1 MARLSETTDD
11 GKKLTKTQR
20 EKMAQGEAVIE
31 AIGDFLQKDKFSPAL
46 DNYKSIAGDILK
58 LLDDIKNQETDPDAK
73 FDFDSF
79 APYYVFFAYDR
90 AKDKAMKIICDFIQ
104 DCALKKRQAK
114 PTEVI
119 RYEAYLKALN
129 LLDMAFD
136 IDISDLKREHFTFD
150 ETREPPLYGAQ
161 LHLCE
166 MRDYADAYFGD
177 FKKTID
183 AYKQG
188 TKIINIKEKFRDRI
202 LELAEIY
209 QIPFNNK
216 EADDNI
222 LAGKIIKYFGLKE
235 NET

>member
-11 GKKLTKTQR
+11 SKKLTKTQR

-31 AIGDFLQKDKFSPAL
+31 AIGDFLQKDKFFPVL

-58 LLDDIKNQETDPDAK
+58 LLDDIKNQEADPDAK
-73 FDFDSF
+73 FDFD
-79 APYYVFFAYDR
+79 
-90 AKDKAMKIICDFIQ
+90 KDKSMKFICVFIQ
-104 DCALKKRQAK
+104 DCALKMGQAK

-119 RYEAYLKALN
+119 RYEAYLKALS

-136 IDISDLKREHFTFD
+136 IDISDLKREYFTFD

-209 QIPFNNK
+209 QILFNNK

-222 LAGKIIKYFGLKE
+222 LAGKTIKYFGLKE